1 MHKCKV
7 CKEDLDSHNYDKLV
21 RCNYILNLKEDE
33 SIVKPEVVE

>member
-21 RCNYILNLKEDE
+21 RCNYILNLKEE
-33 SIVKPEVVE
+33 QVKPEVVE